1 MVSRSVPN
9 ASPAAPTRGRAPVRD
24 FTASA
29 PAFAVEWHVRPAFD
43 FLFALSGDSGSTD
56 DLPTADREWL
66 STALAAQPASTKT
79 FFAGPHRRES
89 LVHLAG
95 FLVDRPD
102 VRRSADLVPAMRAAG
117 PGPVFANLFYDP
129 AADPGEVD
137 RAFAGDAEAA
147 AAMVARI
154 QHGKHGKGKK
164 GSWVT
169 DILADPA
176 GQLGLVLDVLGSWAE
191 TFAGVE
197 DRVSSIL
204 KRDYDL
210 HAVDRATL
218 GPVELVERTTN
229 GIRIESDPTIQRV
242 ILAPSY
248 FARPFNYLL
257 GGPGWRLAGYPVA
270 DEALE
275 LDPLSPPSAVLRLH
289 RALGDATRLRI
300 LKLLADRDLYG
311 TELAEQLDISKPTVS
326 HHMAQLRA
334 AGLVTAVQAG
344 SATYYSLRRER
355 IGEALGDLTSF
366 LVG

>member
-1 MVSRSVPN
+1 MVSRSLPTGS
-9 ASPAAPTRGRAPVRD
+9 SPAAPTRGRAPVRD

-56 DLPTADREWL
+56 DLPAADRDWL
-66 STALAAQPASTKT
+66 VGALKALPAPSRA
-79 FFAGPHRRES
+79 FVENEHRRGS

-95 FLVDRPD
+95 FLVDRTD
-102 VRRSADLVPAMRAAG
+102 VRHAADVVPAMRAAG
-117 PGPVFANLFYDP
+117 PGPVFANLFFDP
-129 AADPGEVD
+129 AGDAGEVD
-137 RAFAGDAEAA
+137 RALAGDPEAA
-147 AAMVARI
+147 KAIVARM
-154 QHGKHGKGKK
+154 QHAKGKK
-164 GSWVT
+164 SSFVSEV
-169 DILADPA
+169 LADPA
-176 GQLGLVLDVLGSWAE
+176 GQLEVVLDVLSTWAHA
-191 TFAGVE
+191 FAAVE
-197 DRVSSIL
+197 DRVGAIL
-204 KRDYDL
+204 QRDYDL
-210 HAVDRATL
+210 RAADRASL
-218 GPVELVERTTN
+218 GPIELVERTTN
-229 GIRIESDPTIQRV
+229 GIRVESDPTVERV

-257 GGPGWRLAGYPVA
+257 GGAGWRLAGYPVA
-270 DEALE
+270 DDALE

-355 IGEALGDLTSF
+355 ISEALGDLTQF
-366 LVG
+366 LIS

>member
-1 MVSRSVPN
+1 M
-9 ASPAAPTRGRAPVRD
+9 AA
-24 FTASA
+24 A

-66 STALAAQPASTKT
+66 AAALKSQPAASQA
-79 FFAGPHRRES
+79 FFDNDHRRGS

-102 VRRSADLVPAMRAAG
+102 VQRAADVVPAMRAAG
-117 PGPVFANLFYDP
+117 PGPVFGNLFYDP
-129 AADPGEVD
+129 AGDPTEFD
-137 RAFAGDAEAA
+137 RALAGDAEART
-147 AAMVARI
+147 AMVARI
-154 QHGKHGKGKK
+154 QHGKGKK
-164 GSWVT
+164 GNWVT
-169 DILADPA
+169 EILADPV
-176 GQLGLVLDVLGSWAE
+176 GQLAVVLDVLTAWAE
-191 TFAGVE
+191 TFAAVE
-197 DRVSSIL
+197 DRVGSIIQ
-204 KRDYDL
+204 RDYDL
-210 HAVDRATL
+210 RAADRATL
-218 GPVELVERTTN
+218 GPVELVEGTTN
-229 GIRIESDPTIQRV
+229 GIRVESDPTVQRV
-242 ILAPSY
+242 VLAPSY

-257 GGPGWRLAGYPVA
+257 GGGGWRLVGYPVA
-270 DEALE
+270 DDALE

-355 IGEALGDLTSF
+355 IHEALGDLTAF

>member
-1 MVSRSVPN
+1 M
-9 ASPAAPTRGRAPVRD
+9 
-24 FTASA
+24 
-29 PAFAVEWHVRPAFD
+29 RPAFD

-56 DLPTADREWL
+56 DLPTDDREWL
-66 STALAAQPASTKT
+66 SAALVAQPASTKA
-79 FFAGPHRRES
+79 FFHGPHRRES

-95 FLVDRPD
+95 FLIDRPE
-102 VRRSADLVPAMRAAG
+102 VQRSADVVPAMRTAG

-137 RAFAGDAEAA
+137 RALAGDADAA

-154 QHGKHGKGKK
+154 QHGKGKK
-164 GSWVT
+164 GSWVPE
-169 DILADPA
+169 ILADPA
-176 GQLGLVLDVLGSWAE
+176 GQLAIVLDVLGSWAAS
-191 TFAGVE
+191 FATVE
-197 DRVSSIL
+197 DRVAAIL
-204 KRDYDL
+204 QRDYEL
-210 HAVDRATL
+210 HAADRASL
-218 GPVELVERTTN
+218 GPIELVERTTN
-229 GIRIESDPTIQRV
+229 GIRVESDPAIQRV

-311 TELAEQLDISKPTVS
+311 TELADQLDISKPTVS

-355 IGEALGDLTSF
+355 IHEALGDLTSF
-366 LVG
+366 LIG